1 MFPGFHRNLAHS
13 EARGFSFAPQPF
25 QQFAA
30 NRQAAKNDCPV
41 AAPRRRG
48 TYNGVKLE
56 DAVMAIIETDVESDV
71 GSQDLDGG
79 LEDSALEDCRF
90 DTLALHA
97 GAYPDPT
104 TGAIL
109 TPIYQTTTF
118 RQAAVGQDKGYTYSR
133 SANPTVSAL
142 ERRLAALEGAEFCT
156 CYGTGLAATTALCL
170 ALLASGD
177 RVVCSQ
183 AVYGGTVRLFREVL
197 AKFGVTAEFVDTSEE
212 EAFVNALSKPTRFC
226 FIETPANPTLRVT
239 DLRLAALLTH
249 EAKSLLVIDNT
260 LLTPA
265 LQRPFEF
272 GADIVLHST
281 TKFIEGH
288 NATVGGALVT
298 RDPELHD
305 KLAFARNA
313 IGAIQSPF
321 PAWLTLQGV
330 KTLPLRMSRHSENAL
345 QIARFLM
352 AHERVTK
359 VIYPG
364 LESFPQFELVQRQ
377 QKSGGALIA
386 FEVEGGVE
394 AGIRLMNSV
403 RLCALAENLGAAETI
418 ITHPASMTHADVP
431 RAQREA
437 AGITDGLVRLSVGL
451 ESSLDLIGDL
461 AQALKC

>member
-1 MFPGFHRNLAHS
+1 MVTTEEQIRSTEHFDELRLS
-13 EARGFSFAPQPF
+13 
-25 QQFAA
+25 
-30 NRQAAKNDCPV
+30 NDNY
-41 AAPRRRG
+41 A
-48 TYNGVKLE
+48 
-56 DAVMAIIETDVESDV
+56 
-71 GSQDLDGG
+71 
-79 LEDSALEDCRF
+79 F

-97 GAYPDPT
+97 GTYPDPA

-109 TPIYQTTTF
+109 TPIYQTTTY
-118 RQAAVGQDKGYTYSR
+118 RQEAVGQDKGFTYSR

-170 ALLASGD
+170 ALLRSGD

-183 AVYGGTVRLFREVL
+183 AVYGGTVRLFRQVL
-197 AKFGVTAEFVDTSEE
+197 EKFGVEAEFVDTSDEQ
-212 EAFVNALSKPTRFC
+212 AFRNALDKHTRFV
-226 FIETPANPTLRVT
+226 FIETPANPTLRLT
-239 DLRLAALLTH
+239 DIRLAANLCR
-249 EAKSLLVIDNT
+249 EARALLVVDNT

-265 LQRPFEF
+265 LQRPFDF

-288 NATVGGALVT
+288 NATVGGALIT
-298 RDPELHD
+298 RDAELHEQ
-305 KLAFARNA
+305 LAFARNA

-321 PAWLTLQGV
+321 PAFLTLQGL
-330 KTLPLRMSRHSENAL
+330 KTLPLRMARQSESAL
-345 QIARFLM
+345 RIARFLM

-377 QKSGGALIA
+377 QTSGGAMIA
-386 FEVEGGVE
+386 FEVAGGVE

-403 RLCALAENLGAAETI
+403 RLCVLAENLGAAETL

-431 RAQREA
+431 PEQREA

-451 ESSLDLIGDL
+451 EDPVDLIGDL
-461 AQALKC
+461 SQALDS